1 MVSFVLWWVLLSC
14 TFNAYVAESSPDRDE
29 RPEWTEKTDR
39 AWTGHQ
45 KKLSETIEEIMV
57 SEYFRSISK
66 RYLQG
71 TTRNGSSSS
80 GHMYGV
86 PRTPDLREYLKDY
99 RGGVEEP
106 CTGMKNNNT
115 PRVGCCQHEGMR
127 YLFNAKM
134 RGKSFVIFGGEQP
147 KIKLPPMESMVL
159 QQRHYFSM
167 SVEHKP
173 GVLITQSN
181 ECKTFFR
188 GTLHFKGM
196 ATVNNVYHSIADNF
210 MVILATI
217 LTDAILFPEY
227 LHLPRMMA
235 TGHEPQHQET
245 SHFKMTEKLFSA
257 GVHNVKEVKTFRHI
271 RVARY

>member
-1 MVSFVLWWVLLSC
+1 VVG
-14 TFNAYVAESSPDRDE
+14 SSRDGDQSS
-29 RPEWTEKTDR
+29 EWTEKSDPS
-39 AWTGHQ
+39 WTGQQ
-45 KKLSETIEEIMV
+45 KKLSEVIEEVMS

-71 TTRNGSSSS
+71 TTRNESSSS
-80 GHMYGV
+80 DHLYGV
-86 PRTPDLREYLKDY
+86 SRSPDVLLYLKEY

-106 CTGMKNNNT
+106 CTGVKNNNA
-115 PRVGCCQHEGMR
+115 PRVACCQHEGMR

-134 RGKSFVIFGGEQP
+134 RDKSFMIFGGEKP
-147 KIKLPPMESMVL
+147 KITLPPMESMVQ

-167 SVEHKP
+167 SIEHKP
-173 GVLITQSN
+173 GVLIKESN

-245 SHFKMTEKLFSA
+245 GHFKMTEKLFSA
-257 GVHNVKEVKTFRHI
+257 GVHNINELSVPLSTRRAMGTLKM
-271 RVARY
+271 APNACPLL